1 MNRFK
6 LKKTKML
13 DEAVL
18 GHKRQGILKVSL
30 IFVLVFAI
38 ANTIASVIQSVPL
51 SIYSFSA
58 IFSSEEYHALMTQL
72 ESGSL
77 TLEEY
82 TDSVTNLVTTIIT
95 SLPFWVT
102 LVSLFSTAV
111 IIAVSIIYC
120 VKFEKRPIT
129 SMGVRR
135 KDVAKEYLLGMG
147 IGSLMF
153 ALSYLFAY
161 LCGAV
166 TISLNEYISPLIIL
180 FFLAFVIQGAS
191 EEFLVRGYYMI
202 SLARDTTIPVAIGLS
217 SVFFGLLHIANAG
230 FTFIAFV
237 NIVLMGIFL
246 GIYVFKR
253 GDIWG
258 ACAIHTMWNFVQGN
272 IFGARVSGIVIDKS
286 VFTTTYK
293 EELSFISGGAFGLE
307 GSLCVTLILLVSILL
322 LLLIGTKKSEIS
334 DYEID
339 E

>member
-1 MNRFK
+1 MNRLR

-18 GHKRQGILKVSL
+18 GHKRQGIVKVSL
-30 IFVLVFAI
+30 IFVLVFFI
-38 ANTIASVIQSVPL
+38 ANTVCSMIQSVPL

-58 IFSSEEYHALMTQL
+58 LFNNEEFHELVAKLEEGALTF
-72 ESGSL
+72 
-77 TLEEY
+77 EEY
-82 TDSVTNLVTTIIT
+82 TDSATNLIIIIVS
-95 SLPFWVT
+95 SLPFWIT
-102 LVSLFSTAV
+102 LISLFSTIA
-111 IIAVSIIYC
+111 IIATSIIYC
-120 VKFEKRPIT
+120 VKFEKRSIS
-129 SMGVRR
+129 SMGIR
-135 KDVAKEYLLGMG
+135 KKDIAKEYLLGMG
-147 IGSLMF
+147 IGSVMF

-166 TISLNEYISPLIIL
+166 TISLNEYISPFIIL

-191 EEFLVRGYYMI
+191 EELLVRGYYMV
-202 SLARDTTIPVAIGLS
+202 SLARDTTIPISIGLS
-217 SVFFGLLHIANAG
+217 SVLFGLLHIANAG

-237 NIVLMGIFL
+237 NIILMGIFL

-272 IFGARVSGIVIDKS
+272 IFGSRVSGIVIEKS
-286 VFTTTYK
+286 VFTTTYN
-293 EELSFISGGAFGLE
+293 EDLSFISGGAFGLE

-322 LLLIGTKKSEIS
+322 VLLVGTKKSEIS
-334 DYEID
+334 DFEID